1 MIRKKPHRKG
11 ENVIHDNRIVGE
23 QFQAGAAS
31 ALGNDSAVQSGP
43 VDASV
48 RAEAVREE
56 LRYSYTKKLEDM
68 PVGIV
73 KQKRKP
79 P

>member
-1 MIRKKPHRKG
+1 M
-11 ENVIHDNRIVGE
+11 
-23 QFQAGAAS
+23 
-31 ALGNDSAVQSGP
+31 AVQSGP